1 MVSGNPFR
9 KAFVL
14 VLLQCN
20 IEKKQKTIQK
30 TGRRLCLS
38 ACQVACRSGCFI
50 AGAHA
55 HAIYALFPGAFP
67 VVIS

>member
-30 TGRRLCLS
+30 TGRCLCLPS
-38 ACQVACRSGCFI
+38 RLLQWNASLLVLMFTPFALYFL
-50 AGAHA
+50 
-55 HAIYALFPGAFP
+55 ALFRR
-67 VVIS
+67 